1 MPIREL
7 KPQTPGQRGMS
18 FIDFGEITKSKPEK
32 KLLMPYRKKSGRN
45 NLGRITTRHKGGGHK
60 KHYRLIDFKRD
71 KDNVPAKVVAIEYD
85 PNRNCRIALLHYN
98 DGEKR
103 YILSPNGL
111 KTNDLVM
118 SGTNVEQKIGNTLP
132 LRNITVGEFIHNV
145 ELKPGAGGQMAR
157 TAGGAAQLLAKE
169 GDYATVR
176 LPSGEMRRVAIGCKA
191 TLGQLG
197 NLDHLNVNLG
207 KAGRKRHLGI
217 RPTVRGSAM
226 NPVDHGHGGGE
237 GRSPIGGQP
246 KTPWGKPAMGKKT
259 RKPKLSDKY
268 IVARRKK

>member
-1 MPIREL
+1 MLQDLFISKVRVDILKLLLLNPGKSFHVRGIVRAVEVEINAIRREL
-7 KPQTPGQRGMS
+7 ARLEGISLVVKRQSGNRIYYTANTS
-18 FIDFGEITKSKPEK
+18 HLYYPE
-32 KLLMPYRKKSGRN
+32 
-45 NLGRITTRHKGGGHK
+45 
-60 KHYRLIDFKRD
+60 
-71 KDNVPAKVVAIEYD
+71 
-85 PNRNCRIALLHYN
+85 
-98 DGEKR
+98 
-103 YILSPNGL
+103 
-111 KTNDLVM
+111 LV
-118 SGTNVEQKIGNTLP
+118 S
-132 LRNITVGEFIHNV
+132 
-145 ELKPGAGGQMAR
+145 
-157 TAGGAAQLLAKE
+157 LLAKE

>member
-1 MPIREL
+1 MLQDLFISKVRVNILKLLLLNPGKSFHVRGIVRAVEVEINAIRREL
-7 KPQTPGQRGMS
+7 ARLEGISLVVKRQSGNRIYYTANTS
-18 FIDFGEITKSKPEK
+18 HLYYPE
-32 KLLMPYRKKSGRN
+32 
-45 NLGRITTRHKGGGHK
+45 
-60 KHYRLIDFKRD
+60 
-71 KDNVPAKVVAIEYD
+71 
-85 PNRNCRIALLHYN
+85 
-98 DGEKR
+98 
-103 YILSPNGL
+103 
-111 KTNDLVM
+111 LV
-118 SGTNVEQKIGNTLP
+118 S
-132 LRNITVGEFIHNV
+132 
-145 ELKPGAGGQMAR
+145 
-157 TAGGAAQLLAKE
+157 LLAKE